1 VGTSNNPNTT
11 ALCDGSLT
19 KCFGKALCLK
29 FQPRLLVM
37 LASLLLAGY
46 PQPLSDTPTDD
57 QQQQQQQP
65 QQQPPQRLQQGITAL
80 DRARAMC
87 KLLNMGN
94 PGPLV
99 TPETEASAINAFA
112 CGGFFR

>member
-1 VGTSNNPNTT
+1 MFRT
-11 ALCDGSLT
+11 
-19 KCFGKALCLK
+19 
-29 FQPRLLVM
+29 
-37 LASLLLAGY
+37 LAFLLLLAGY
-46 PQPLSDTPTDD
+46 PKPPSDTPSEDPQQQQAQPQV
-57 QQQQQQQP
+57 QQQQQA
-65 QQQPPQRLQQGITAL
+65 PQRLQQGITAL

-87 KLLNMGN
+87 RLLNMGN